1 MTQGA
6 ADPVD
11 THGARDTPA
20 DPVDPGE
27 IDPNALSRLV
37 LSCPGVAA
45 MHGGLAGEAATY
57 LPGSRVVGVRVLT
70 DRVEVHVTA
79 RWPVSVREIAEQ
91 VWTATS
97 PAVGG
102 RRVDV
107 VIGDVALP
115 ATGAAP

>member
-1 MTQGA
+1 MIQGA
-6 ADPVD
+6 ADSVG
-11 THGARDTPA
+11 THGARDHPV
-20 DPVDPGE
+20 DPVDAGE
-27 IDPNALSRLV
+27 VDAVALSRLV

-57 LPGSRVVGVRVLT
+57 LPGSRVVGVRILT

-79 RWPVSVREIAEQ
+79 RWPVPVSEIAEQ

-115 ATGAAP
+115 ATGAAL